1 MSKKNS
7 TPSHDQFEAVE
18 SALSRTEQLIEDNS
32 KTLTIVVVAIILVFG
47 AVWGYRQYKKPIER
61 DAQAQLFMAE
71 QYFAKD
77 SFNLALNGDGNNLG
91 FLDIIEDYGITKAAN
106 LAEYYAG
113 ISYLHMENY
122 QEAIAHLENFD
133 SDDKMLHPIA
143 LGSMGDAHVELKE
156 LDKGLRFY
164 EKAIDASDNEFT
176 APIYLMKSA
185 LVYEQQANYEKALE
199 LYEKIRDKYPE
210 SAEAEDIEKH
220 IGRAQA
226 LQNN

>member
-1 MSKKNS
+1 
-7 TPSHDQFEAVE
+7 
-18 SALSRTEQLIEDNS
+18 
-32 KTLTIVVVAIILVFG
+32 VVAIILVFG

>member
-1 MSKKNS
+1 MSKKKS

-32 KTLTIVVVAIILVFG
+32 KTLTIVVVAIILIFG
-47 AVWGYRQYKKPIER
+47 AIWGYRQYKKPIER
-61 DAQAQLFMAE
+61 EAQAQLFMAE

-77 SFNLALNGDGNNLG
+77 SFNLALKGDGNNLG
-91 FLDIIEDYGITKAAN
+91 FLDIIEEYGITKAAN

-122 QEAIAHLENFD
+122 EEAIAHLEKFN
-133 SDDKMLHPIA
+133 SDDKMLHPIS
-143 LGSMGDAHVELKE
+143 LGSMGDAHVELEE
-156 LDKGLRFY
+156 LQKGLNFY
-164 EKAIDASDNEFT
+164 EKAVDASENEFT
-176 APIYLMKSA
+176 TPIYLMKSA
-185 LVYEQQANYEKALE
+185 LVYEQQGKHNKALE
-199 LYEKIRDKYPE
+199 LFKRIQNDYPE